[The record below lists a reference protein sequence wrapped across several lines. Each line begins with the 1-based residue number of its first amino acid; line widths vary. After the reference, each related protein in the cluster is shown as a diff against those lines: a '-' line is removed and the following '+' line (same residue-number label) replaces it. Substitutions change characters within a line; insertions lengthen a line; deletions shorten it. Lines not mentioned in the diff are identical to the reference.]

1 MTDRGAPKKRGFWDQ
16 PVVRYAGPGR
26 NYTRF
31 VRSMRILLPL
41 IAACV
46 VGIVMAWPR
55 MQSAVAPIRQ
65 QASAAKSASVT
76 GKNELLNPSFKG
88 IDNRNE
94 PYTVTA
100 ARAVQ
105 SLNERDTIILE
116 KPAAEILLNNG
127 RRVGG
132 EARRGSYAQKEGR
145 LLLEDEVTL
154 HDDEGYVFMTS
165 KLLINLSAKEAW
177 SDQPVWGSGPTGTLE
192 ASGVQAYDD
201 KKVLIFTGPA
211 KLVLKHVQ
219 GM

>member
-1 MTDRGAPKKRGFWDQ
+1 MTDYDAPGKRGFWDQ
-16 PVVRYAGPGR
+16 PAIRYVGPGMR
-26 NYTRF
+26 YTRF
-31 VRSMRILLPL
+31 VRGMRVLLPL

-46 VGIVMAWPR
+46 VGVVMAWPR
-55 MQSAVAPIRQ
+55 MQGAMAPIRQ
-65 QASAAKSASVT
+65 QTTAAANSSAT

-88 IDNRNE
+88 VDNRNE

-100 ARAVQ
+100 SRAIQ
-105 SLNERDTIILE
+105 SLADRDTILLE
-116 KPAAEILLNNG
+116 KPTAEILLNNG
-127 RRVGG
+127 RKVGG
-132 EARRGSYAQKEGR
+132 EAKKGSYAQKEGR
-145 LLLEDEVTL
+145 LLLEDGVTL

-165 KLLINLSAKEAW
+165 KLLINLTAKEAW

>member
-1 MTDRGAPKKRGFWDQ
+1 MIDHNAPGKRGFWEQ
-16 PVVRYAGPGR
+16 PVARYAGPGR

-31 VRSMRILLPL
+31 VRSMRIVLPL

-46 VGIVMAWPR
+46 VGIVTAWPR
-55 MQSAVAPIRQ
+55 MQSAITPIRQ
-65 QASAAKSASVT
+65 QTTAAANAPAT

-88 IDNRNE
+88 VDNKDE

-100 ARAVQ
+100 TRAVQ
-105 SLNERDTIILE
+105 SLGDRDTILLE
-116 KPAAEILLNNG
+116 KPTAEILLNNG
-127 RRVGG
+127 RKVGG
-132 EARRGSYAQKEGR
+132 EAKKGSYAQKEGR
-145 LLLEDEVTL
+145 LLLEDGVTL